1 MKNEFKNQ
9 LFNEIAEQ
17 GNYTKEQ
24 VSKLFSFAESVP
36 SLVSGF
42 NFIETY
48 IKATKLDDDFF
59 DRFSSEIKEHGG
71 NHIDVINYLSGNYY
85 DLTNKADLYSL
96 IDDHILI
103 GDEENTAD
111 YFNGMMINDPFKQ
124 YLLYESHFGK
134 NATYVSRF
142 GTIVFDDDE
151 LFNLNKFDF
160 WTETL
165 PLFEKYQTALN

>member
-17 GNYTKEQ
+17 GDYTKEQ
-24 VSKLFSFAESVP
+24 VSKLFSFVESVP
-36 SLVSGF
+36 RLGSSF

-59 DRFSSEIKEHGG
+59 DRFSREIKEHGG

-85 DLTNKADLYSL
+85 DLTKKADLYSL

-134 NATYVSRF
+134 NATNVSRF
-142 GTIVFDDDE
+142 GTIVFDEDE
-151 LFNLNKFDF
+151 LFNLNNFDF

>member
-1 MKNEFKNQ
+1 MKNEFKDQ

-24 VSKLFSFAESVP
+24 VSKLFSFVESV
-36 SLVSGF
+36 SDLGSDF
-42 NFIETY
+42 KFIETY
-48 IKATKLDDDFF
+48 IKATKLDDEFF

-85 DLTNKADLYSL
+85 DLTKKADLQSL

-103 GDEENTAD
+103 EDEENTAD
-111 YFNGMMINDPFKQ
+111 YFNGMMTDDPFNQ
-124 YLLYESHFGK
+124 YLMYESHFGK
-134 NATYVSRF
+134 NAAYVSRF
-142 GTIVFDDDE
+142 GTIVFDEDE